1 MIPCPSIPGPFP
13 KPSENTT
20 SAAAGW
26 PILEWRSRFRIAI
39 ETARGLAY
47 LHEGVRDQ
55 RIIHCDI
62 KPENILLDTKMS
74 AKVADFGL
82 SRIMRREQTRTM
94 TMNLRGTCGYMA
106 PEWTSPHTPIT
117 VKIDVYSYGMVLL
130 EIVSG
135 RRNLKTSRI
144 LDDLDDDDDDPE
156 AAVANVHDVEPDF
169 YYPQW
174 AFEKLDGSETD
185 TLVLELVDP
194 SLTGLVD
201 TKEVRRALL
210 VAFWCIHHKPEHRP
224 TMSKVVQMLE
234 GDIPIQQPVPRPAIL
249 DEMHPGSLVRDQG
262 SSHSFDKSSDPV
274 SSTTD
279 SQHSTLNVRSRYSA
293 PSSPVASHDNS
304 KNPRFFESEGQISS
318 SGSIF
323 NGR

>member
-1 MIPCPSIPGPFP
+1 
-13 KPSENTT
+13 
-20 SAAAGW
+20 
-26 PILEWRSRFRIAI
+26 
-39 ETARGLAY
+39 
-47 LHEGVRDQ
+47 VRDQ

-62 KPENILLDTKMS
+62 KPENILLDTQMS

-135 RRNLKTSRI
+135 RRNLKTSCI
-144 LDDLDDDDDDPE
+144 VLD
-156 AAVANVHDVEPDF
+156 APDF

-174 AFEKLDGSETD
+174 AFEKLVDELETD
-185 TLVLELVDP
+185 ASILELVDP

-201 TKEVRRALL
+201 VKEVRRALL

-234 GDIPIQQPVPRPAIL
+234 GDIPIQQPVPRPGIL
-249 DEMHPGSLVRDQG
+249 DEMHPGSHIRGQG
-262 SSHSFDKSSDPV
+262 SSNLFESSDPV
-274 SSTTD
+274 STTD
-279 SQHSTLNVRSRYSA
+279 SSHSALHIRRYST
-293 PSSPVASHDNS
+293 PSSPVASHDS
-304 KNPRFFESEGQISS
+304 STKNPTFIEPEGQLSS
-318 SGSIF
+318 SGSTF

>member
-1 MIPCPSIPGPFP
+1 MFTPCSLHSQVINSRILSWIGVSTLFGFANRPHLQVFIYLTYPFLAPPGPFR

-26 PILEWRSRFRIAI
+26 PILEWRSRFWIAI

-62 KPENILLDTKMS
+62 KPENILLDTQMS

-94 TMNLRGTCGYMA
+94 TMNLRGMCGYMA

-135 RRNLKTSRI
+135 RRNLKTSCI
-144 LDDLDDDDDDPE
+144 VLD
-156 AAVANVHDVEPDF
+156 APDF

-174 AFEKLDGSETD
+174 AFEKLVDELETD
-185 TLVLELVDP
+185 ASILELVDP
-194 SLTGLVD
+194 S
-201 TKEVRRALL
+201 
-210 VAFWCIHHKPEHRP
+210 
-224 TMSKVVQMLE
+224 
-234 GDIPIQQPVPRPAIL
+234 
-249 DEMHPGSLVRDQG
+249 
-262 SSHSFDKSSDPV
+262 
-274 SSTTD
+274 
-279 SQHSTLNVRSRYSA
+279 
-293 PSSPVASHDNS
+293 
-304 KNPRFFESEGQISS
+304 
-318 SGSIF
+318 
-323 NGR
+323 